1 MFDCSSSCSSRYYLT
16 NFSMDYD
23 RPMEALPSL
32 TPRGTVCQNSTRVG
46 VNFSGIFVF
55 FNAG

>member
-1 MFDCSSSCSSRYYLT
+1 MIGHLAKQLMNNSKDYDCS
-16 NFSMDYD
+16 
-23 RPMEALPSL
+23 METLPSL